1 MLLLLPPPLI
11 GQSSLNSSLFPNI
24 LQTQEEE
31 VIQLRNAITDHKR
44 EETGLL
50 QQVAER
56 RSRVEAVE
64 NENKA
69 ISSRNDLVSVLF
81 LLCKTRFVSRSLL
94 FLLKMNEPFLLDN

>member
-1 MLLLLPPPLI
+1 M
-11 GQSSLNSSLFPNI
+11 
-24 LQTQEEE
+24 
-31 VIQLRNAITDHKR
+31 IQLRNAITDHKR

-69 ISSRNDLVSVLF
+69 ISSRNDLVSLKRQLLTRICNKFYFLMVMLARLLSNRVVGQCHVDCLTSQLICHF
-81 LLCKTRFVSRSLL
+81 LL
-94 FLLKMNEPFLLDN
+94 